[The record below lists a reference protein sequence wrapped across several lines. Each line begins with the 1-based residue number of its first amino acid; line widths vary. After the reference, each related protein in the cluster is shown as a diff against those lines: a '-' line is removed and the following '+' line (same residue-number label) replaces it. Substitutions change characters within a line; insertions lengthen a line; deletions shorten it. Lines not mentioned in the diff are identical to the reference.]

1 MNSVFSKIV
10 FAAFFSTAT
19 INSIGQNDWSLSTDD
34 NEIKIYTRNSD
45 SSDFKSVK
53 VEAVF
58 SGTCDKLIK
67 IIMGV
72 ENNVNWVYHTRT
84 SHIIKTIS
92 ANEIIYYEETS
103 LPWPMRNRDQ
113 AVRIHLYNDSIN
125 HTLKITTLGEPNDLP
140 QTSGIVRVPYFFG
153 LWQVKALN
161 SSQISIEYYLNVDPG
176 GSIPAWISNM
186 FVAKGPYETFVNLSK
201 LLRQ

>member
-1 MNSVFSKIV
+1 MNSVFITIV
-10 FAAFFSTAT
+10 FTAIFAT
-19 INSIGQNDWSLSTDD
+19 APSNGIAQSDWSLSTDD
-34 NEIKIYTRNSD
+34 NGIKVYTRKSD

-58 SGTCDKLIK
+58 TGTCDKLTK

-72 ENNVNWVYHTRT
+72 GNNINWVYHTKT
-84 SHIIKTIS
+84 NHIIKNIS
-92 ANEIIYYEETS
+92 ANELIYYEETS

-113 AVRIHLYNDSIN
+113 AVRIRLYSDSIN
-125 HTLKITTLGEPNDLP
+125 HTLKITTLGEPNDIPL
-140 QTSGIVRVPYFFG
+140 TSGIVRVPYFFG

-161 SSQISIEYYLNVDPG
+161 STQISIEYYLNVDPG

-186 FVAKGPYETFVNLSK
+186 FVAKGPYETFVNLSQ
-201 LLRQ
+201 LLQQ